1 MADVIHPGHAHGP
14 TEAHLA
20 SPPPAGNTTLVPSLS
35 LFDATA
41 MSVGAIIGAGIFVV
55 VGIATTQAGS
65 ALIVSIVI
73 AALMAL
79 LSALSIAE
87 LIRWLPTEGS
97 SYEIARRLLSP
108 ATGFLAGWMYII
120 NNTFTGAAVAI
131 GFAHSLRILIPAV
144 PVAWSASL
152 LCLVFTA
159 LNSVGIRQS
168 ARLNNVLVVGT
179 LAILALFCALGLRYL
194 TLAHFAPFE
203 PVRWGVV
210 AGASSMFFA
219 FGGSARVAVMAEEVV
234 DARRNVPR
242 AIFLSLLLS
251 TAVYLLVGV
260 VAVGLVGAPRLA
272 AAAAP
277 LSIAIAAT
285 GHPFAVYAVS
295 AGGLVAMANVLL
307 TSILGISR
315 MVYAMARRGDLP
327 TQLMA
332 ERHATPV
339 FAVWATGLTMA
350 LLAAFVDLT
359 KVVTVSTFA
368 MFFGQTITNLCA
380 LRLHPVARRHSRMFP
395 LLGLVTSV
403 TFLVA
408 ILFIEPLAW
417 GIGVTS
423 LAGGMVYYTGRRI
436 VVSIRRRL

>member
-1 MADVIHPGHAHGP
+1 MADVIRRGSAHGP
-14 TEAHLA
+14 SEAHRL
-20 SPPPAGNTTLVPSLS
+20 PPPPIDDTALVPSLS

-55 VGIATTQAGS
+55 IGIAAAQAGS

-73 AALMAL
+73 AALLAW

-87 LIRWLPTEGS
+87 LTRWLPTEGS

-108 ATGFLAGWMYII
+108 AAGFLAGWMYIV

-131 GFAHSLRILIPAV
+131 GFAHSLGAIVPGA
-144 PVAWSASL
+144 PVAWTASL
-152 LCLVFTA
+152 LCLIFTA
-159 LNSVGIRQS
+159 VNSVGIRQS
-168 ARLNNVLVVGT
+168 ARLNNALVVGK
-179 LAILALFCALGLRYL
+179 LAILALFCALGLRHL
-194 TLAHFAPFE
+194 DTAHFAPFE
-203 PVRWGVV
+203 PLRWGVV

-242 AIFLSLLLS
+242 AILLSLFLS
-251 TAVYLLVGV
+251 TAVYALVGV
-260 VAVGLVGAPRLA
+260 VAVGLIGGPRLA
-272 AAAAP
+272 AAGAP
-277 LSIAIAAT
+277 LSAAITAT

-327 TQLMA
+327 AHLTA
-332 ERHATPV
+332 ARHATPV
-339 FAVWATGLTMA
+339 VAVWATGLTMA
-350 LLAAFVDLT
+350 LLAAFADLT
-359 KVVTVSTFA
+359 QVVTVSTFA

-380 LRLHPVARRHSRMFP
+380 LRLEPAARRHSRIFP
-395 LLGLVTSV
+395 LLGLVTSA
-403 TFLVA
+403 TFLIA
-408 ILFIEPLAW
+408 ILFIVPLAW
-417 GIGVTS
+417 GIGVTT
-423 LAGGMVYYTGRRI
+423 LVGGMTYYVGRRI
-436 VVSIRRRL
+436 AISVRRGP